1 MKLADMKDA
10 NGTSLQS
17 HVDVFKDKLE
27 EFGVLYAIFFVQSGA
42 GIVLPEL
49 DMVSN
54 VDPKKLGVFL
64 HSLANQMRNTPAGL
78 DEEGK
83 IAEA

>member
-1 MKLADMKDA
+1 MKLSDMRDA
-10 NGTSLQS
+10 NATSFQS
-17 HVDVFKDKLE
+17 HLEAFKDKCA
-27 EFGVLYAIFFVQSGA
+27 EFGFLYAMFFVQSGA
-42 GIVLPEL
+42 QIVPDEL
-49 DMVSN
+49 DLATN

-64 HSLANQMRNTPAGL
+64 HSLANQMRNTPVGL